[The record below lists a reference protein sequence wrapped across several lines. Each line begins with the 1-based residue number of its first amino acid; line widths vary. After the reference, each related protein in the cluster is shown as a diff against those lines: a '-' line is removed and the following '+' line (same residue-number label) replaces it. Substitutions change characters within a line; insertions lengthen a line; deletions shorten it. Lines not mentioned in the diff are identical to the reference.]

1 MKDESF
7 NPTSGVF
14 PLHPGDNAGKVL
26 TDKWLVD
33 CLNSLQRRGKAIYM
47 TATDPDPHGSMI
59 IKPVLTV
66 PVGQVANAKFVD
78 MIAMRNVEIEQ
89 SNLTAASEWQRHLR
103 DTRNQEAAHLAQ
115 AMRQGAPIELLA
127 LEATHKYVAP
137 YDSMI
142 DGRNMWVALYAL
154 KGRQGDRDAVR
165 TAYKQVTWLRE
176 HKLPSNSTKSDYL
189 RRVKEFAT
197 EVNPHLDQKFTGAD
211 LSRLHVEWIPEDLA
225 IDQRMLEREFDKAG
239 TWATPATVQAEL
251 CELFIRCHKTTV
263 HAPEYLSCMDA
274 VAAALCPA
282 VRPAAPLTL
291 APIVASNTA
300 ADVLRARALGG
311 DQEATRLLAL
321 MSNQGKGKGK
331 GKGKEGKNKN
341 VAGVTRIVGGKLCA
355 SGTCHF
361 DHDVKFPGQ
370 KCYRDPRWNGPL
382 PPDYADRPTTVARIN
397 DDRTVNAKRLGVSHT
412 PLQVPAKSGVKPLH
426 PLLGAPV
433 FGMFGMSEES
443 ETPAAAAPFPFRGQ
457 GCEPEDT
464 EQVGFSG
471 QGCEDDD
478 DDVAPPMAPL
488 LPGASIPPS
497 TTEGGY
503 TTSMSTGKNKH
514 WYVIFGGPNEGIVY
528 GEYDLDVRHL
538 VEGFSGCVAY
548 GPRHGLHSLGTAQ
561 AALQAHRERRARES
575 MDPMVQIAQP
585 ALLDR

>member
-1 MKDESF
+1 
-7 NPTSGVF
+7 
-14 PLHPGDNAGKVL
+14 
-26 TDKWLVD
+26 
-33 CLNSLQRRGKAIYM
+33 
-47 TATDPDPHGSMI
+47 
-59 IKPVLTV
+59 
-66 PVGQVANAKFVD
+66 
-78 MIAMRNVEIEQ
+78 
-89 SNLTAASEWQRHLR
+89 
-103 DTRNQEAAHLAQ
+103 
-115 AMRQGAPIELLA
+115 
-127 LEATHKYVAP
+127 
-137 YDSMI
+137 
-142 DGRNMWVALYAL
+142 
-154 KGRQGDRDAVR
+154 
-165 TAYKQVTWLRE
+165 
-176 HKLPSNSTKSDYL
+176 
-189 RRVKEFAT
+189 
-197 EVNPHLDQKFTGAD
+197 
-211 LSRLHVEWIPEDLA
+211 
-225 IDQRMLEREFDKAG
+225 MLEREFDKAG

-274 VAAALCPA
+274 VAAALCLA

-291 APIVASNTA
+291 APIVASDTA
-300 ADVLRARALGG
+300 ADILRARALGG

-426 PLLGAPV
+426 PLLGAPI
-433 FGMFGMSEES
+433 FGMFGMPEES
-443 ETPAAAAPFPFRGQ
+443 EIPAAPFRGQ

-471 QGCEDDD
+471 QDCEDDD

-497 TTEGGY
+497 RDKLTER
-503 TTSMSTGKNKH
+503 
-514 WYVIFGGPNEGIVY
+514 
-528 GEYDLDVRHL
+528 DVLASRWTRWSRL
-538 VEGFSGCVAY
+538 YNRRSRPQT
-548 GPRHGLHSLGTAQ
+548 GPRLRPPLAGFCLVM
-561 AALQAHRERRARES
+561 HRRSR
-575 MDPMVQIAQP
+575 
-585 ALLDR
+585 